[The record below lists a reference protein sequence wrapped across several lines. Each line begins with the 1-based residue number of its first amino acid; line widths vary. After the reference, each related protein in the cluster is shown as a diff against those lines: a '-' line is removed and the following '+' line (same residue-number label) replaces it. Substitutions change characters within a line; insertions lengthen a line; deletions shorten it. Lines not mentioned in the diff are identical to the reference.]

1 MMTVNAGGG
10 SFGDIEEDLQVAV
23 QAVRVQTWWNS
34 WSSTKSELKRREVYP
49 VLGILVC
56 KLTLLQPSSAAAE
69 RVFSILVQRFGKTHV
84 GALEDYK
91 QAVVMLKYNQRK
103 V

>member
-23 QAVRVQTWWNS
+23 QAVRVQTWRNS

-49 VLGILVC
+49 VLGILV
-56 KLTLLQPSSAAAE
+56 
-69 RVFSILVQRFGKTHV
+69 
-84 GALEDYK
+84 AL
-91 QAVVMLKYNQRK
+91 
-103 V
+103 